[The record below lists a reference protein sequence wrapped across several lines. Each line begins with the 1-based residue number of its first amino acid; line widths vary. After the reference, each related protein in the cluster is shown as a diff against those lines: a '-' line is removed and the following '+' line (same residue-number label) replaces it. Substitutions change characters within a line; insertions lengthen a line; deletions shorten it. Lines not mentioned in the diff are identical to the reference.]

1 MQVAKGSPRPDKVK
15 PDPTAPPCLY
25 QPAGEHCTWGGEGA
39 VPRQT
44 FPGAEQHV
52 PGEESLTHFWICFSS
67 WLFPNHPTLLQLLVL
82 FFISFLIKDMQT
94 LLWVTAAAVGVS
106 SHQQEQ
112 HWVSVCISALRDCL
126 HVPWQAPR
134 MSPKPRLTSN
144 HFHSRL
150 LRLS

>member
-52 PGEESLTHFWICFSS
+52 PGEESLPLLNMLLLLSV
-67 WLFPNHPTLLQLLVL
+67 PYHPTLLQLLVL
-82 FFISFLIKDMQT
+82 FIISFLIKDMQT
-94 LLWVTAAAVGVS
+94 LL
-106 SHQQEQ
+106 
-112 HWVSVCISALRDCL
+112 
-126 HVPWQAPR
+126 
-134 MSPKPRLTSN
+134 
-144 HFHSRL
+144 
-150 LRLS
+150 